1 VSIGKWGRPNGP
13 SWGFLSGLILLG
25 CISVVYPVIA
35 NRAEHPLAI
44 FVLPILVVAALG
56 TPGQAGVVGGLAVMV
71 ALVEGAATS
80 HLGTAPFAA
89 RIVVVAA
96 TAIAGVA
103 VARVRSDRER
113 SLREADHTGELMD
126 TFQRALVPHPSPPPG
141 IIVQTRY
148 VPGEERLMLGGDFFD
163 ALDLPDGSL
172 GFIVGDVCGHGPDAA
187 ALGAALRAGWKTI
200 ATHAVQSP
208 PTWVRVM
215 DLAFFSHARHDTYA
229 TVCTGRVGGDGLVQF
244 VSCGHPWPILLGPEP
259 TVIQPRV
266 ARPLGIR
273 NVELDVAVTAFMLP
287 ADTAVLLYTDGLIEN
302 RLQPDTAAEE
312 HLITYL
318 RGNPSLDLDALL
330 AEFGSDGFSDDVAV
344 MTLSLES

>member
-1 VSIGKWGRPNGP
+1 M
-13 SWGFLSGLILLG
+13 ILLG
-25 CISVVYPVIA
+25 CISVIYPVIA

-44 FVLPILVVAALG
+44 FVLPILIVAALA
-56 TPGQAGVVGGLAVMV
+56 TPRQAGVVGGLAILV
-71 ALVEGAATS
+71 ALVEGAAMS

-89 RIVVVAA
+89 RIVVIAA

-103 VARVRSDRER
+103 VARIRRDRER

-126 TFQRALVPHPSPPPG
+126 TFQRALVPRPSPPPG
-141 IIVQTRY
+141 IVVQTRY

-163 ALDLPDGSL
+163 ALNLPDGSL

-200 ATHAVQSP
+200 ATHAVESP

-215 DLAFFSHARHDTYA
+215 DLAFFSHARHDTFA
-229 TVCTGRVGGDGLVQF
+229 TVCAGRVSVDGLVQF

-259 TVIQPRV
+259 TVIQPHV

-273 NVELDVAVTAFMLP
+273 DVELDVAVTEFTLP
-287 ADTAVLLYTDGLIEN
+287 GDTAMLLYTDGLIEN
-302 RLQPDTAAEE
+302 RLQPATATEE
-312 HLITYL
+312 HLVEYL
-318 RGNPSLDLDALL
+318 RDRPSLDLDALL
-330 AEFGSDGFSDDVAV
+330 VEFGSDGFSDDVAV
-344 MTLSLES
+344 MTLSLEP